1 MWNRETAG
9 VYRLRQE
16 RGQVVSVER
25 VVSRGMTL
33 EQLRQSQEQERDAWI
48 RSAVRAL
55 LNRRRGKA
63 PKELGDG

>member
-1 MWNRETAG
+1 MWSRETAG

-33 EQLRQSQEQERDAWI
+33 EQLAQRDQAEQVSRRGI
-48 RSAVRAL
+48 LAL
-55 LNRRRGKA
+55 LKRWQAGK
-63 PKELGDG
+63 KEVCGG